1 MIVAETTN
9 IPANSES
16 ILQGKVMDVE
26 ANYSRRLTD
35 PSEIFSD
42 RYKLM
47 AAVAVIDVSNNKVPI

>member
-1 MIVAETTN
+1 MIVVETTN

-26 ANYSRRLTD
+26 ANYSRRLID

-47 AAVAVIDVSNNKVPI
+47 AAVAVCV